1 MRIAYSPNL
10 DVIPIEPAIAE
21 VAAKAVRVFEEAGAI
36 IEEVKVGITTHQREL
51 SDVWSRLMMPLN
63 LGTFATMKMYGIHL
77 LKERIFPPNI
87 CAISRSVR
95 R

>member
-21 VAAKAVRVFEEAGAI
+21 VAAKAVRVFREAGAI
-36 IEEVKVGITTHQREL
+36 IEEVKVSITTQQREL
-51 SDVWSRLMMPLN
+51 SDVWSRLMMPLK